1 MSNLCRSLILSR
13 KTGSFLQGQQ
23 YFLKKFSQG
32 MRYRGLSSTE
42 TLGRRHCKPSL
53 SEGTNNFDANKEFL
67 ISKIEEAIP
76 ACGSEKVF
84 PHSMARKVIQ
94 EEAEALM
101 RLADSVDSSFDDAV
115 SMLEKLDASS
125 RVIVVGIGKSGHL
138 GRKIAATFSSTGT
151 SALFMHATEALHGD
165 LGVVRG
171 GDVVLLLSNS
181 GETQEV
187 IDVAR
192 SLRDMR
198 VKTIAVCSSKSST
211 LSSLCSLCIPIG
223 KHKELDHNGLA
234 PTASAIV
241 MMSIGDALAV
251 VLSKRKRF
259 SKKDFSRCHPAGEIG
274 KAARD

>member
-1 MSNLCRSLILSR
+1 MLCR
-13 KTGSFLQGQQ
+13 KTSGLLLGSQKVAQKVAG
-23 YFLKKFSQG
+23 SG
-32 MRYRGLSSTE
+32 RCRGFSSTE
-42 TLGRRHCKPSL
+42 SLGRRHCKGSL
-53 SEGTNNFDANKEFL
+53 GEGATNLDGNKEFL
-67 ISKIEEAIP
+67 ISKIEEVRP
-76 ACGSEKVF
+76 ACELEKTS
-84 PHSMARKVIQ
+84 PHSLARRVIQ

-101 RLADSVDSSFDDAV
+101 RLADKVDASFDDAV
-115 SMLEKLDASS
+115 SMLERLDANS

-187 IDVAR
+187 LDVAR
-192 SLRDMR
+192 SLKEMR
-198 VKTIAVCSSKSST
+198 VKTIAVCSSETST

-241 MMSIGDALAV
+241 MMSVGDALAV